1 MIVTKDNFPQFRKS
15 IMEQLESATVVTF
28 DLEMT
33 GISGEESEQMTDTP

>member
-1 MIVTKDNFPQFRKS
+1 
-15 IMEQLESATVVTF
+15 MEQLESATVVTF